1 MPPCRVRSSLLSP
14 AGAHSFLSR
23 TGETLV
29 LRRRR
34 VCTAEGLQ
42 PPSPAGWTRAAAP
55 NSTATARR
63 STGGAPPP
71 SVVVLSS
78 ADNPALAHAPLDAAE
93 LLIGHDLESLLAHG
107 DKLRRAEALLWVP
120 PTPPPVLRALLVE
133 GHAPAVRWCH
143 GFYAGVDPIAA
154 IAREVLLPAGIPL
167 SNGRGAFS
175 SSLAEYALMAALHFN
190 KQVARCQQNRRERRW
205 DKFEMSVLRGQTLG
219 LLGFGDIAQHVA
231 RLGKAFGMRVVCLR
245 PRLPTR
251 SSPLYTVVGPVISQ
265 SAVRAPV

>member
-1 MPPCRVRSSLLSP
+1 
-14 AGAHSFLSR
+14 
-23 TGETLV
+23 
-29 LRRRR
+29 
-34 VCTAEGLQ
+34 VC
-42 PPSPAGWTRAAAP
+42 
-55 NSTATARR
+55 
-63 STGGAPPP
+63 TGGAPPP

-120 PTPPPVLRALLVE
+120 PTPPPVLRTLLVE

-245 PRLPTR
+245 PRQPTR